1 MKYILQFNFLM
12 PLASSNSEK
21 KAIRLK
27 NLLALVLMVLGMG
40 VSWGQ
45 LLQWNTFGNTGT
57 ETIEPS
63 IFNNANISTST
74 LNYTGSAVTPL
85 ANSNR
90 FGGSNWGT
98 TASISTDKYIQ
109 FTVTPNSGF
118 SFTPTSFVFGWDRSN
133 SGPANVALRSSTDG
147 FATNLGT
154 ITSIAA
160 SQTNGNTITI
170 SGLTGLTAA
179 TTFRLYGYGATGT
192 GGTGGLDVGSN
203 IVNVQLNG
211 TTAST
216 ATPSIALS
224 SPSQIAAGN
233 VNQGATSHI
242 LSNFQAAVTVA
253 DASLNAMSVVT
264 DGTYSTSSNVS
275 NYKLMYNASSNT
287 FGSAIQIGTTQPSVA
302 SAGTITFSSLNTTI
316 INGNI
321 GYFWITADIDA
332 NATAA
337 QTVSIAANPTFT
349 FASGSPTGSIS
360 ASGAQTFVAVTPNIA
375 ISSNH
380 PTASGIN
387 QNATNQVFGSIALA
401 ATTANASLNSVT
413 ISTGGTYQISDL
425 VASSFKLYY
434 TTSNVFSA
442 ATQLGSAQAIV
453 ASGNTITFSGLSQI
467 INSGVTGYLWFT
479 ADVAYNAV
487 NGRTLSTASTA
498 FNNITFATGNKTGA
512 DPVVAGNDHT
522 VTTVTPNVTISQVGP
537 TVGNIINNINNQILY
552 QLSLVTA
559 DNATDINS
567 LTLTTAGTY
576 VPSDLTANGFKLW
589 YNTVNSLSGATQ
601 LGSGQ
606 GIVSTGNTITFS
618 GLTQKLNIG
627 TSFLLLTVDVAS
639 GATPG
644 NDINITSTPF
654 TNITLSAGNK
664 LGTNPSIAGGLKTIR
679 IDIAVGD
686 VVINQ
691 FSPDYGNASDEFIE
705 LVNKTNT
712 SIELS
717 TLKVQYRST
726 SGGGTYSSSLTGTLL
741 PNSFWLLSTNSNVIV
756 GLTSTLPSDG
766 IITSGFAGSGQI
778 ALMRVSDDAIIDG
791 LAYGGSVT
799 LNNYGEGTQFGSL
812 STDSAIK
819 RTIDGSDAN
828 ANSTDY
834 TTVTNANIYLRNSN
848 SRLGIAG
855 STIGAGTFTDFVV
868 TGNTSLSG
876 AVNVTNRLSLIGGT
890 LTTGG
895 NLTLKS
901 SSTGTANVP
910 PITGAIT
917 GNVTVERYIPLGK
930 RAFRLL
936 SPTVTTSNNI
946 SQNWQQ
952 QTHIT
957 GGLGTTGLGFDAT
970 ETNNPSMYTY
980 NNQAVQGVSGWTPIA
995 NTNNTNLIAGV
1006 GYRVLIRG
1014 DKTPSNITS
1023 ASADAMNA
1031 AITLSA
1037 TGTLKTGT
1045 VALSSSSTP
1054 SINNIANTITDGHSL
1069 VGNPYQSAVDWHLVT
1084 KTGIEETYYAW
1095 APNMGTGTARGN
1107 YVAYNVSTGNSGGGS
1122 VGQFI
1127 QPGQAFFV
1135 KNTGSSAG
1143 TLTFEEAHK
1152 ATTSANVFRT
1162 ANTPTFGV
1170 ALYDPNELAIGAY
1183 PIDATKAVFSSDY
1196 SNELGLGDATKLE
1209 AAGENIAWFRNN
1221 TKLAIDA
1228 AAPVTTSDELAMK
1241 TMRLGANKNYTFK
1254 IQTTNF
1260 DTALTPYLVDNF
1272 LNTQTAITTSQ
1283 AYLASFA
1290 TTSNQASYSEDRF
1303 KIVFQTSALSTDDF
1317 VKNIK
1322 LYPNPAKAGGSF
1334 YVDGITEA
1342 TVSVYNVLGQ
1352 NIPVTVMSQGSVIQV
1367 TPSASLSKGVY
1378 LVSITTQGIT
1388 KQVKWIVE

>member
-1 MKYILQFNFLM
+1 MDGIQITNGSGGTLNSITIGFDGEQWRKLDN
-12 PLASSNSEK
+12 AS
-21 KAIRLK
+21 AQT
-27 NLLALVLMVLGMG
+27 MVLEYGFGPTFSG
-40 VSWGQ
+40 VTT
-45 LLQWNTFGNTGT
+45 WNAPGN
-57 ETIEPS
+57 S
-63 IFNNANISTST
+63 FNWSTPVFS
-74 LNYTGSAVTPL
+74 SA
-85 ANSNR
+85 
-90 FGGSNWGT
+90 
-98 TASISTDKYIQ
+98 
-109 FTVTPNSGF
+109 
-118 SFTPTSFVFGWDRSN
+118 
-133 SGPANVALRSSTDG
+133 
-147 FATNLGT
+147 
-154 ITSIAA
+154 AA
-160 SQTNGNTITI
+160 AAVNGNLAGLVSSRGGTI
-170 SGLTGLTAA
+170 SGLTWGSSQSLWIRWVERNDAGNDHA
-179 TTFRLYGYGATGT
+179 LAIDNFTF
-192 GGTGGLDVGSN
+192 
-203 IVNVQLNG
+203 
-211 TTAST
+211 TASAS

-242 LSNFQAAVTVA
+242 LSNFQAAVTAA
-253 DASLNAMSVVT
+253 DASLSAMTIVT
-264 DGTYSTSSNVS
+264 DGTYSSSSHVS

-316 INGNI
+316 TNGNT

-413 ISTGGTYQISDL
+413 ITTGGTYQISDL

-498 FNNITFATGNKTGA
+498 FNNITFATGNKTGV

-567 LTLTTAGTY
+567 LTLNTAGTY

-654 TNITLSAGNK
+654 ANISLSAGNK
-664 LGTNPSIAGGLKTIR
+664 LGTDPSNAGGLKTIR
-679 IDIAVGD
+679 IDVAVGD

-691 FSPDYGNASDEFIE
+691 FSPDYSGASNEYVEI
-705 LVNKTNT
+705 VNKTGNT
-712 SIELS
+712 IDLS
-717 TLKVQYRST
+717 TLKLAYQSASGSLASST
-726 SGGGTYSSSLTGTLL
+726 GATLSGSLA
-741 PNSFWLLSTNSNVIV
+741 PYSFWLLSPDTPITT
-756 GLTSTLPSDG
+756 GLTSNLNRDG
-766 IITSGFAGSGQI
+766 SFTAGFAGASGQI
-778 ALMRVSDDAIIDG
+778 AIQRVSDNTIIDAVG
-791 LAYGGSVT
+791 YGT
-799 LNNYGEGTQFGSL
+799 LTGGTFSEGTPAL
-812 STDSAIK
+812 SPTTDGGL
-819 RTIDGSDAN
+819 RRVIDGADTGV
-828 ANSTDY
+828 NSTDY

-855 STIGAGTFTDFVV
+855 STIGAGTYTDFVV

-901 SSTGTANVP
+901 SSTRTANVP

-917 GNVTVERYIPLGK
+917 GNVTVERFIPAR
-930 RAFRLL
+930 RAYRFL
-936 SPTVTTSNNI
+936 SPSVTTSTTI
-946 SQNWQQ
+946 RQNWQEDGVNTPGFG
-952 QTHIT
+952 THIT
-957 GGLGTTGLGFDAT
+957 GATGASAGFDPT
-970 ETNNPSMYTY
+970 ETNNSSLLLFTSGAWVGATST
-980 NNQAVQGVSGWTPIA
+980 NVSLT
-995 NTNNTNLIAGV
+995 AGNAYCLMV
-1006 GYRVLIRG
+1006 RG
-1014 DKTPSNITS
+1014 DRTTILTTNTPDTSNTV
-1023 ASADAMNA
+1023 
-1031 AITLSA
+1031 LRA
-1037 TGTLKTGT
+1037 TGTLFTGNFSP
-1045 VALSSSSTP
+1045 VLSAAASGYSF
-1054 SINNIANTITDGHSL
+1054 
-1069 VGNPYQSAVDWHLVT
+1069 VGNPYQAPLDI
-1084 KTGIEETYYAW
+1084 KTALQSSTDVNKNVVYYWDPTINDRGGYITRNLQASENS
-1095 APNMGTGTARGN
+1095 PNNTSVN
-1107 YVAYNVSTGNSGGGS
+1107 DYV
-1122 VGQFI
+1122 
-1127 QPGQAFFV
+1127 QPGQAFFLV
-1135 KNTGSSAG
+1135 NEPTLTGTPALTFTENHKSVANAAAGVFRNANTSEYG
-1143 TLTFEEAHK
+1143 TLRVNLQ
-1152 ATTSANVFRT
+1152 ANKNNQWQT
-1162 ANTPTFGV
+1162 IEGA
-1170 ALYDPNELAIGAY
+1170 LAIFNDNFSWNVTSE
-1183 PIDATKAVFSSDY
+1183 DATK
-1196 SNELGLGDATKLE
+1196 
-1209 AAGENIAWFRNN
+1209 IANLDEDVSFVQNN
-1221 TKLAIDA
+1221 TSLAIA
-1228 AAPVTTSDELAMK
+1228 CQSNPSTTSELPLK
-1241 TMRLGANKNYTFK
+1241 IERMRHSAYQWQFELDNYEGESAYL
-1254 IQTTNF
+1254 F
-1260 DTALTPYLVDNF
+1260 DAVNNSF
-1272 LNTQTAITTSQ
+1272 TAITHGTVVPFT
-1283 AYLASFA
+1283 ADAN
-1290 TTSNQASYSEDRF
+1290 TTNRF

-1317 VKNIK
+1317 TNNIK
-1322 LYPNPAKAGGSF
+1322 LYPNPAKAGASF
-1334 YVDGITEA
+1334 YIDGITEA
-1342 TVSVYNVLGQ
+1342 TVSVYNVVGQ
-1352 NIPVTVMSQGSVIQV
+1352 NIPVTVMSQGNATQV
-1367 TPSASLSKGVY
+1367 TPTAALSQGVY
-1378 LVSITTQGIT
+1378 LVTVTTAGKT
-1388 KQVKWIVE
+1388 TQVKWIVE